1 MNIYYFFCY
10 IIIFL
15 FKILVIS
22 FISPVRPAQS
32 RPASIT
38 TTPVQVTPNVQST
51 TSHKADISVSDTSEK
66 SLIDDHPDYYDPE
79 KPPRYPRYEVE
90 IPHKEFKDLNPTV
103 QSEIINQLNDLKKRK
118 NNGIF
123 VPNVNEYTNPFIFF
137 YILNWFIISFGLT
150 LIFSTRFYVTL
161 GGPFNSVYKGKYF
174 DLQICFDD
182 DFPEKAPI
190 IRFTRQAQT
199 GELPVHP
206 V

>member
-1 MNIYYFFCY
+1 M
-10 IIIFL
+10 
-15 FKILVIS
+15 IS
-22 FISPVRPAQS
+22 FISPVRPAQP
-32 RPASIT
+32 RPKSVT
-38 TTPVQVTPNVQST
+38 TTPIQVTPKAQST
-51 TSHKADISVSDTSEK
+51 TPHKVDISVNDTSEK
-66 SLIDDHPDYYDPE
+66 SLIDDHPEYYDP
-79 KPPRYPRYEVE
+79 KIPPRYLRYDVE
-90 IPHKEFKDLNPTV
+90 IPHKAFKDLNSTV

-123 VPNVNEYTNPFIFF
+123 VPDVDEYTNPFIFF
-137 YILNWFIISFGLT
+137 YIFNCFIISFGLT
-150 LIFSTRFYVTL
+150 LLFSTRFYVTL
-161 GGPFNSVYKGKYF
+161 GGPYNSVYKGKYF